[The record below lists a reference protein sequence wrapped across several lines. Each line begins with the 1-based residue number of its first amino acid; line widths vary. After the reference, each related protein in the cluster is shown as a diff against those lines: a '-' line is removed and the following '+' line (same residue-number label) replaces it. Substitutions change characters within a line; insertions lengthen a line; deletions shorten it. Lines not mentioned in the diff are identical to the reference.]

1 MASFFTGADIDN
13 LHHFNSSYPY
23 YGMGPGPVG
32 PVGSALALAV
42 TSLCVGFLLFVLLRF
57 VAGTGPSQLFLHP
70 VGGLLCFFGFPAV
83 YSYIST
89 SVWTI
94 GQPEAVPG
102 IVAPEFA
109 CASILFIVYHF
120 RPFSAW
126 AISFLM
132 LLHYCFW
139 VPVLWHGG
147 ATTIFFALPLGSLL
161 LVVFPLCGIAWLLYL
176 KSRGRV
182 AIATESSA
190 GFEKWMLPSSTVAL
204 ILLGVLW
211 LPGSGYSL
219 ARAKNPK
226 SLTIEMSRSIPA
238 YTIKI
243 NADGLAEYVGEQY
256 VRDKGPHSVSLSQA
270 QIREILTDLDRADF
284 SRLEDRA
291 FAWGYH
297 SSQVGIKI
305 SVDGKTKEVWSDIR
319 HTGSKTGDQL
329 KFVQAAAEIDRIV
342 GSDKWVNCDG
352 RPCPI

>member
-1 MASFFTGADIDN
+1 
-13 LHHFNSSYPY
+13 
-23 YGMGPGPVG
+23 VG
-32 PVGSALALAV
+32 PVASALALAV

-57 VAGTGPSQLFLHP
+57 VAGTRPAHFFLHP

-83 YSYIST
+83 YSYIFT

-94 GQPEAVPG
+94 PG
-102 IVAPEFA
+102 TASGWPIAAPEFA
-109 CASILFIVYHF
+109 CASILFILYHF

-126 AISFLM
+126 PISFLM

-139 VPVLWHGG
+139 VPVLWHDG

-161 LVVFPLCGIAWLLYL
+161 LVVFPLSGIAWLLYL

-182 AIATESSA
+182 AIAPESSA
-190 GFEKWMLPSSTVAL
+190 RFKKWMLPSSTVAL
-204 ILLGVLW
+204 ILLGALW
-211 LPGSGYSL
+211 LPGSRYSL

-226 SLTIEMSRSIPA
+226 SLTIEMSRSIPT

-256 VRDKGPHSVSLSQA
+256 VRDKGPHSASLSQA

-284 SRLEDRA
+284 SHLEDRA

-297 SSQVGIKI
+297 TSQVGIKI
-305 SVDGKTKEVWSDIR
+305 SMDGKTKEVWSDIR

-342 GSDKWVNCDG
+342 GTDRWVKCDEA
-352 RPCPI
+352 RCQP